1 MSSMLPESE
10 AIEDFVLD
18 ELRDFLPNV
27 DDLDEFIEKHGTD
40 LINSFEGAIGGS
52 FGSHILHEYTKLFR
66 ELYEEVSE
74 D

>member
-27 DDLDEFIEKHGTD
+27 DDLDEFIEKHGAD

>member
-1 MSSMLPESE
+1 MTSMLPESE

-27 DDLDEFIEKHGTD
+27 DDLDEFIEKHGDD
-40 LINSFEGAIGGS
+40 LIKSFEGAISGS
-52 FGSHILHEYTKLFR
+52 FGSFILHEYTKLFR
-66 ELYEEVSE
+66 ELYKEVSE